1 MLDAL
6 ETPATQ
12 FAWITNLWLLFCIAL
27 LDDQFKGSVKM
38 DAMLHEYTL
47 FFWQQLF
54 NTLKFVPQ
62 LLSLKIKKGLLLI
75 NLSNRALESI

>member
-47 FFWQQLF
+47 FF
-54 NTLKFVPQ
+54 
-62 LLSLKIKKGLLLI
+62 
-75 NLSNRALESI
+75 